1 MKNLSVLILVLIL
14 GSMAFAKDHSDEY
27 QMGSVSKFT
36 VKDGWVDTTTCSGPS
51 GNVQC
56 AGGIS
61 DTYTDVYTF
70 TYNDGTQV
78 VLRHVAFR
86 ADTLKTLNLENG
98 STVKVLYRVE
108 RKHGLVSIDYVLI
121 PAADN
126 PKKEGWYYM
135 DGHFKK
141 PTAKATAPAPA
152 PATDQSNLAAMCN
165 SDKLSP
171 ELKAQYCK

>member
-1 MKNLSVLILVLIL
+1 MKNLSVLILVLML
-14 GSMAFAKDHSDEY
+14 GLTAFARDHSEEY
-27 QMGSVSKFT
+27 QIGSVSKLT
-36 VKDGWVDTTTCSGPS
+36 VKEGWVDTTTCSGPS

-56 AGGIS
+56 SGGIT
-61 DTYTDVYTF
+61 DTYSDVYVF

-78 VLRHVAFR
+78 VLRHVALR
-86 ADTLKTLNLENG
+86 ADTLKTLNLETS

-108 RKHGLVSIDYVLI
+108 RKHGLVSVDYVVI

-141 PTAKATAPAPA
+141 PSAKADAPA
-152 PATDQSNLAAMCN
+152 PATDQSNLAAMCG